1 MQKQQFVAP
10 SNTALPQASILL
22 DSDLSVD
29 LKRLKELPTLP
40 AIAMKTLQAIN
51 DERSS
56 AKHVEAIIRNDPALS
71 AKILRVANSAMFGF
85 TSKVTTLEHA
95 IALLGFNQVQSL
107 LIGVAIFDRFRTNC
121 LDLYGFWTHS
131 VATAVGA
138 RFLAQKVWVNADHAF
153 MGGLLHDIGKLA
165 FVYLYG
171 RLYLNTLQLQYQE
184 SLSSREAEVRTLG
197 CFHTTMGS
205 MMAEQWSLP
214 GEYLQVI
221 RHHHEPLQAA
231 KSYQPLCIL
240 VGIANLA
247 AHEAFDTLFAH
258 AWDPSE
264 LEGVWEVI
272 NLPPEAGDECMAYL
286 KQSEEKIKSFLSAL
300 Q

>member
-1 MQKQQFVAP
+1 MQEQTFVET
-10 SNTALPQASILL
+10 SNTAFPQESILL

-29 LKRLKELPTLP
+29 LKRLEELPTLP
-40 AIAMKTLQAIN
+40 AVAMKTLQVIN

-56 AKHVEAIIRNDPALS
+56 AKNVEAVIMSDPVLS

-85 TSKVTTLEHA
+85 ASKITTLEHA

-107 LIGVAIFDRFRTNC
+107 LVSISIFDRFRTNC

-165 FVYLYG
+165 FVFLYD
-171 RLYLNTLQLQYQE
+171 RLYLNTLQLQYKE
-184 SLSSREAEVRTLG
+184 SLSSREAELRTLG

-214 GEYLQVI
+214 EEYLQII
-221 RHHHEPLQAA
+221 RYHHEPLQAA

-264 LEGVWEVI
+264 MEDVWGVI
-272 NLPPEAGDECMAYL
+272 NLPYETGDECVTHI
-286 KQSEEKIKSFLSAL
+286 KQSEERIKSFLSAL